1 VRPFAADVSKT
12 SFRHHS
18 SISTC
23 RSAPSADIRHRG
35 STRPDDARLARAC
48 CRRHR
53 RPTCAQTYDDLGGTV
68 YFCFLGASSLPRYTL
83 SRSSFKL
90 SCSLSVI
97 IAVAS
102 PVAFV
107 ASSAMSWVF

>member
-23 RSAPSADIRHRG
+23 RSAPGADIRHRG

-53 RPTCAQTYDDLGGTV
+53 RAGRVFGC
-68 YFCFLGASSLPRYTL
+68 RYY
-83 SRSSFKL
+83 RP
-90 SCSLSVI
+90 
-97 IAVAS
+97 IAR
-102 PVAFV
+102 
-107 ASSAMSWVF
+107 